1 MYIDRI
7 QEVANIMRPILK
19 ESEVANMLSDLELSI
34 KMLNEPAK
42 VKLPIIGVFNAGK
55 TTLVNSLLGA
65 DGFPKLR
72 FLVKFIPLR
81 RHRMQKFIVVT
92 SAYTMAI

>member
-34 KMLNEPAK
+34 KMLKEPAK
-42 VKLPIIGVFNAGK
+42 VKLPIIGVFTAGK
-55 TTLVNSLLGA
+55 TTLVSSLLGA
-65 DGFPKLR
+65 DGSLP
-72 FLVKFIPLR
+72 VN
-81 RHRMQKFIVVT
+81 IVP
-92 SAYTMAI
+92 